1 MTKSIYLIGFMG
13 SGKTTIGK
21 KISRELQLDFADMDE
36 VIEKRLNKSIPMIF
50 KDKGE
55 AYFRIQETV
64 VLKQLKVPII
74 ATGGGIIERSENR
87 IFMKENG
94 IIIYLRTSFTEIQ
107 NRLKD
112 DNERPLWVNGDSK
125 KLYKKRIPLYEN
137 IADFTIDTEK
147 YRKEE
152 IIKKIKGIISFQ

>member
-36 VIEKRLNKSIPMIF
+36 VIEKGLNKSIPMIF

-125 KLYKKRIPLYEN
+125 KLYEKRIPLYEN